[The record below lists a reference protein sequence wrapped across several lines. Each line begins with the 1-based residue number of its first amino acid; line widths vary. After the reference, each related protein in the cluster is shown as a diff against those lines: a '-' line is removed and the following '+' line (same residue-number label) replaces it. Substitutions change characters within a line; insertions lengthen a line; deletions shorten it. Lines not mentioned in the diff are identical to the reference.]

1 MTDTMKKALK
11 CILFLAGLAGILF
24 VLSLVFYP
32 KNNEKEDGIIDVA
45 ANAILGEPENTIDVL
60 IIGDSESINS
70 INPLRIWEQ
79 QGIASYCCGTS
90 LQLLSY
96 SEYFLHQ
103 AFKSQSPKIVVL
115 ETNEI
120 FRQVTLDD
128 LLLHQLEMVF
138 PLFSFHSRWKVLSFR
153 DISPNIDFTH
163 MDDEKGYYFST
174 VVRGADDS
182 EYMKEASGEERIAAI
197 NMFYLRR
204 IKSFCEEKGAR
215 IVLVSTPSIVN
226 WDYRK
231 HNSIKRISEEEGI
244 EFIDMNLMREE
255 IPIDWSKD
263 TRDGGDHVNYFGA
276 EKVSAYL
283 GKYLSGTGL
292 FKNRRS
298 DPAYA
303 QWEVNLKDF
312 NKRTEQ
318 YKSGNG
324 S

>member
-1 MTDTMKKALK
+1 
-11 CILFLAGLAGILF
+11 
-24 VLSLVFYP
+24 
-32 KNNEKEDGIIDVA
+32 
-45 ANAILGEPENTIDVL
+45 
-60 IIGDSESINS
+60 
-70 INPLRIWEQ
+70 
-79 QGIASYCCGTS
+79 
-90 LQLLSY
+90 
-96 SEYFLHQ
+96 
-103 AFKSQSPKIVVL
+103 
-115 ETNEI
+115 
-120 FRQVTLDD
+120 
-128 LLLHQLEMVF
+128 
-138 PLFSFHSRWKVLSFR
+138 
-153 DISPNIDFTH
+153 
-163 MDDEKGYYFST
+163 
-174 VVRGADDS
+174 
-182 EYMKEASGEERIAAI
+182 MKETSEEEPIAAI

-204 IKSFCEEKGAR
+204 IRSFCEEKGAR

-231 HNSIKRISEEEGI
+231 HNSIKRISEEEGL

-292 FKNRRS
+292 FENRRS